1 MSQPATHDHGNR
13 TRNGNGSFRRDLEH
27 VERDA
32 EACRLASMGWS
43 YSKIAAE
50 LGYADKG
57 AAYRGVQKVLVETAR
72 SHGTETLRQQQL
84 AEMTELRRRMWEAV
98 DNPPPMIDRVGRIVK
113 DGDGRPVPDIQAQA
127 AAAAVILRAAERVAR
142 LRGLDAARKTAAL
155 NMNVADVGAVLKMAQ
170 DEVER
175 MGKERAE
182 DSRQA
187 RLIAATVEP
196 PDME

>member
-1 MSQPATHDHGNR
+1 MTEPATHVRVNP
-13 TRNGNGSFRRDLEH
+13 TRNGNGTYRRDLEH

-72 SHGTETLRQQQL
+72 TQGTEMLRQQQL
-84 AEMTELRRRMWEAV
+84 AEMTELRRRMWDRVE
-98 DNPPPMIDRVGRIVK
+98 NPPPVVDRVGRVVK
-113 DGDGRPVPDIQAQA
+113 DENGTPVPDVQAQA

-142 LRGLDAARKTAAL
+142 LRGLDAARKTASL
-155 NMNVADVGAVLKMAQ
+155 NMNVADVSAVIKMAQ
-170 DEVER
+170 GELARIEDERGDDER
-175 MGKERAE
+175 RAN
-182 DSRQA
+182 A
-187 RLIAATVEP
+187 IAATVEP

>member
-1 MSQPATHDHGNR
+1 MSQPATHDQDNR
-13 TRNGNGSFRRDLEH
+13 TRNGNGSYRRDLEH

-84 AEMTELRRRMWEAV
+84 TGLRPSPDEACWLLAG
-98 DNPPPMIDRVGRIVK
+98 VG
-113 DGDGRPVPDIQAQA
+113 
-127 AAAAVILRAAERVAR
+127 
-142 LRGLDAARKTAAL
+142 
-155 NMNVADVGAVLKMAQ
+155 
-170 DEVER
+170 
-175 MGKERAE
+175 ERAPAGDE
-182 DSRQA
+182 TVQRCA
-187 RLIAATVEP
+187 RSWTARSG
-196 PDME
+196 

>member
-1 MSQPATHDHGNR
+1 MTEPSTHSRVNP
-13 TRNGNGSFRRDLEH
+13 TRNGNGSYRRDLEH

-72 SHGTETLRQQQL
+72 TQGTETLRQQQL

-98 DNPPPMIDRVGRIVK
+98 DSPPPAVDRLGRIVK
-113 DGDGRPVPDIQAQA
+113 DDDGNPVPDIQAQA
-127 AAAAVILRAAERVAR
+127 AAAAVILRAAERISR

-155 NMNVADVGAVLKMAQ
+155 NMNVADVGALLKMAE

-196 PDME
+196 PGE